1 MGEFV
6 RLTISGPQWWVDRM
20 GALRLYFQRE
30 VAAGRL
36 TLPLELTDDATDGA
50 LLHVTMNANESFN
63 AQWSGSMDS
72 PFPNL
77 PVTIRDVGGAHPL
90 TV

>member
-1 MGEFV
+1 MDEFV

-20 GALRLYFQRE
+20 DALRLYFQRE
-30 VAAGRL
+30 VAACRL
-36 TLPLELTDDATDGA
+36 MLPLELTDDATDGA

-63 AQWSGSMDS
+63 AQWSGSTET

-77 PVTIRDVGGAHPL
+77 PVTIRDAGGEHPL
-90 TV
+90 MV